1 MMNRVHF
8 LVELLGERRT
18 EHYLIKAHFSCVL
31 CSLRRCVWSVLRS
44 IAFVLNTEGT
54 LGGAH
59 HTWSLVLF
67 FTDCGHRFGSFDALD
82 CPSLSSDWLI
92 NYLTLADCNSPAR
105 GQKQEISEK

>member
-1 MMNRVHF
+1 MVNRVHF

-18 EHYLIKAHFSCVL
+18 EHHLIKAHFLVFCVP
-31 CSLRRCVWSVLRS
+31 SAARVWSVLRP

-67 FTDCGHRFGSFDALD
+67 FTDCGDRFGSFDALD
-82 CPSLSSDWLI
+82 CPSLSSD
-92 NYLTLADCNSPAR
+92 
-105 GQKQEISEK
+105 